1 MRFKQKMLTL
11 CVVPLLLLTV
21 LSLIS
26 GMAQFRSGMYE
37 ETESRLK
44 SSALAAMNL
53 YDSQGYG
60 NYAMKEDGNV
70 WRGMNF
76 NISKETSL
84 VDSLK
89 EQTEVDITFFFRDT
103 AVMTSICD
111 CNGTRWIGMMAG
123 ENIKKIYFAARST
136 TLVSQY

>member
-1 MRFKQKMLTL
+1 MRFKQKMFTL

-89 EQTEVDITFFFRDT
+89 EQTEVDITFYFF
-103 AVMTSICD
+103 SEI
-111 CNGTRWIGMMAG
+111 
-123 ENIKKIYFAARST
+123 
-136 TLVSQY
+136 LQ